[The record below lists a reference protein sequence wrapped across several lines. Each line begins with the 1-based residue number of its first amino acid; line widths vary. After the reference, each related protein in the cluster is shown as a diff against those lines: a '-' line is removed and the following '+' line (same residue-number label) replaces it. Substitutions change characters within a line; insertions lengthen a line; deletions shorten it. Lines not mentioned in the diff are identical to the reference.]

1 MEDRKAIL
9 KGVFQEFE
17 RINRSNGRIYPM
29 EAFEKALKKIAR
41 MRRKSKIERICQKT
55 DSM

>member
-17 RINRSNGRIYPM
+17 RINRSNGRIL